1 MKKASMLSLG
11 LALLIFSV
19 GARSSDHADPI
30 TLPVLESGLTDL
42 HAFPEDDQMI
52 VVLAT
57 RRALTAPPPYQL
69 EPYEYAIHMDLHSQ
83 MSYENAEDRAR
94 YGGTIVQPEG
104 ISPDVTIKIRFNNDA
119 TLKEKSFEGLTNPD
133 SVRLWAG
140 VKDDPF
146 IFPRFFERNAI
157 VMVLSIPFAAFPAGQ
172 QDWLLWGTATRLEDG
187 VQIDHVGRSNRT
199 QLARFD
205 FLNTLPPSQHAAA
218 IKEKNTSRERI
229 MKLLMDC
236 IPPAANLYQTVF
248 TLRHYDYV
256 PDVMI
261 FTKRYP
267 VGFPNGRR
275 LTDDVA
281 LLTCQQGDCPLIEAS
296 YGDTKQ
302 WPRATRNDKPF
313 GDEFPYLAEPWPA
326 KPSPP
331 AASGPGMMCMMI
343 LMAVPVLLVVI
354 IVWLFIRCRRKRA
367 KA

>member
-1 MKKASMLSLG
+1 MKKASILSFG
-11 LALLIFSV
+11 LAWLIFSA

-42 HAFPEDDQMI
+42 HAFPEGDQMI
-52 VVLAT
+52 VVLVT

-94 YGGTIVQPEG
+94 YGGTIAQPEG
-104 ISPDVTIKIRFNNDA
+104 ISPDVTIKIRLNNDA
-119 TLKEKSFEGLTNPD
+119 TLKEKSFEGLSNPD
-133 SVRLWAG
+133 KVRLWAG

-157 VMVLSIPFAAFPAGQ
+157 AMVLSIPFSAFPAGQ
-172 QDWLLWGTATRLEDG
+172 QDWLLWGTTTRLEDG

-205 FLNTLPPSQHAAA
+205 FLNTLPPSQHVAA
-218 IKEKNTSRERI
+218 IKEKNKSREQI
-229 MKLLMDC
+229 LKWLTDC
-236 IPPAANLYQTVF
+236 IPPVGNLYQTVF

-256 PDVMI
+256 PDVMM

-281 LLTCQQGDCPLIEAS
+281 VLTCQQGDCPLIEAS
-296 YGDTKQ
+296 YGDIKQ
-302 WPRATRNDKPF
+302 WPRATSNDKPF
-313 GDEFPYLAEPWPA
+313 GKEFPYLADPWPA

-331 AASGPGMMCMMI
+331 AASGPGMMCMI
-343 LMAVPVLLVVI
+343 IVMAVLLLLVGI

-367 KA
+367 